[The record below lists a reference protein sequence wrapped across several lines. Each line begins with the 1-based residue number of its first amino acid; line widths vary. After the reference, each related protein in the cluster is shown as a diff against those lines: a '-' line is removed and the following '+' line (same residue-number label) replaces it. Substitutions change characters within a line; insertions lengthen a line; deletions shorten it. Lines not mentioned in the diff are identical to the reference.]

1 MKSSCTLA
9 AFAVCL
15 AAGSWGT
22 ARAGAPQPDTREGD
36 FAHVCKSG
44 PDKNRPCTVPTQ
56 EVDCP
61 GSECVVLAVSKSIK
75 GTLTL
80 IAHDSVTDW
89 ANGGGTN
96 RALTVL
102 LEVKAPDGSS
112 QMLAATYQDLATPT
126 NPPTAPSNVV
136 AIDMDETNLQALS
149 GAVSGLL
156 FVSPE
161 STLSQQLQTLFGS
174 TGTPALV
181 AVTDGRSVQ
190 SADHT
195 GDGLATVLR
204 FKVKI
209 QFLTPAA

>member
-1 MKSSCTLA
+1 MKSSFTLA
-9 AFAVCL
+9 AFALCL
-15 AAGSWGT
+15 AVGAWGT
-22 ARAGAPQPDTREGD
+22 ARAGAPQPDQREGD
-36 FAHVCKSG
+36 FAHVCKG
-44 PDKNRPCTVPTQ
+44 GADKDRPCTVPTQ
-56 EVDCP
+56 ATDCP
-61 GSECVVLAVSKSIK
+61 GSVCVVMAVSKIIK

-80 IAHDSVTDW
+80 IAHDQVTDW
-89 ANGGGTN
+89 ANGGDTN

-102 LEVKAPDGSS
+102 LEVKAPDGST
-112 QMLAATYQDLATPT
+112 QLLAATYQDLAAPT
-126 NPPTAPSNVV
+126 NPPTAPSTVV

-156 FVSPE
+156 FVTPE
-161 STLSQQLQTLFGS
+161 ATLSQQLQTLFGS

-181 AVTDGRSVQ
+181 VADTRGVQ

>member
-1 MKSSCTLA
+1 MKSSLTLA
-9 AFAVCL
+9 ACALCL
-15 AAGSWGT
+15 AVGSWGT

-44 PDKNRPCTVPTQ
+44 AAKSQPCTVPTQ
-56 EVDCP
+56 EADCP
-61 GSECVVLAVSKSIK
+61 GSVCVVLAVSKSIK

-89 ANGGGTN
+89 ANGGSTN

-102 LEVKAPDGSS
+102 LEVKAPDGST
-112 QMLAATYQDLATPT
+112 QLLAATYQDLAAPT
-126 NPPTAPSNVV
+126 NPPTAPSDVV

-156 FVSPE
+156 FVTPE
-161 STLSQQLQTLFGS
+161 ATLSQQLQTLFGS
-174 TGTPALV
+174 TGTPTLV
-181 AVTDGRSVQ
+181 VADERGVQ

-204 FKVKI
+204 FKVKV

>member
-1 MKSSCTLA
+1 MKPSHTLA
-9 AFAVCL
+9 ALALCL
-15 AAGSWGT
+15 AVGSCGT
-22 ARAGAPQPDTREGD
+22 ARAGAPQPDQRQGD
-36 FAHVCKSG
+36 FAHVCRG
-44 PDKNRPCTVPTQ
+44 GLDKDQPCTVPTQ

-61 GSECVVLAVSKSIK
+61 GSECVVQPVSGSIR

-89 ANGGGTN
+89 ANGGAAN
-96 RALTVL
+96 RALTAL
-102 LEVKAPDGSS
+102 LEVRAPDGSQ
-112 QMLAATYQDLATPT
+112 QMLAATYQDLAAPT
-126 NPPTAPSNVV
+126 NPPTAPGNVV
-136 AIDMDETNLQALS
+136 AIDMDELALRNLS
-149 GAVSGLL
+149 VAVSGLL
-156 FVSPE
+156 FARPE

-181 AVTDGRSVQ
+181 AVTDRRVQ

-209 QFLTPAA
+209 QFLAPA